1 MEKKLDELLR
11 HALTPEEQP
20 DFRLNREILNQAKE
34 MRYMKRKT
42 MKRLPAAAV
51 VAALVLGAGS
61 LTAFAAWKYLTP
73 ENVAQEMN
81 DSQLAEA
88 FLSEEAVLVNETQ
101 SYGGYDVT
109 LLGIISGENL
119 SKYRHSDGMTDKTHN
134 DRTYAVV
141 AIARSDGAP
150 VVQEE
155 AEFFVSP
162 LIGGYNPAHYNAA
175 SMHGGY
181 TEMVEEGILYRLV
194 ECDTVEILA
203 DHDLYLCISDGNF
216 YNVQAYCYDRETG
229 AISRNAEYEGLNA
242 LFDLRLD
249 AEGADPAKAAEYMA
263 DIWTEDTGISEDKL
277 NIGLDETFA
286 VETTT
291 GNEMGAQAAE
301 YALQFVGNPYA
312 WGGDSLTEGADS
324 SGFTRGVYAHF
335 EISLPHS
342 SREQRQQGYEVEG
355 LEDALPGD
363 LIFYETPAHVA
374 VYIGDGKIVHALSV
388 AGEIC
393 VSEAD
398 FDEIAMIRRVW
409 EGE

>member
-1 MEKKLDELLR
+1 MEQELDKLLR
-11 HALTPEEQP
+11 HALTPTKQP
-20 DFRLNREILNQAKE
+20 DIRLNQKIYNQAKE
-34 MRYMKRKT
+34 LRDMKRKT

-51 VAALVLGAGS
+51 TAALVLGAGS

-81 DSQLAEA
+81 DTKLADA
-88 FLSEEAVLVNETQ
+88 FLSGEAVVVNETQ

-109 LLGIISGENL
+109 LLGVVSGENL
-119 SKYRHSDGMTDKTHN
+119 SEYSDAMSDKTYP
-134 DRTYAVV
+134 DKTYAIV
-141 AIARSDGAP
+141 AIAKSDGTP
-150 VVQEE
+150 VVQEA

-175 SMHGGY
+175 TMHGSY
-181 TEMVEEGILYRLV
+181 TEMTEEGILYRLV

-216 YNVQAYCYDRETG
+216 YNVEAYCYDRETG
-229 AISRNAEYEGLNA
+229 AISRNAEYGGLNA
-242 LFDLRLD
+242 LFELKLP
-249 AEGADPAKAAEYMA
+249 ADRADSERAAEYMA
-263 DIWTEDTGISEDKL
+263 DIWTEDTGIVEDKL
-277 NIGLDETFA
+277 NIGLDETFV

-312 WGGDSLTEGADS
+312 WGGDSLTEGTDS
-324 SGFTRGVYAHF
+324 SGFTKGVYAHF
-335 EISLPHS
+335 DISLPHS
-342 SREQRQQGYEVEG
+342 SKEQRQQGYEVEG
-355 LEDALPGD
+355 LENALPGD

-374 VYIGDGKIVHALSV
+374 VYIGEGKIVHALSL

-398 FDEIAMIRRVW
+398 FDEIVMIRRIL